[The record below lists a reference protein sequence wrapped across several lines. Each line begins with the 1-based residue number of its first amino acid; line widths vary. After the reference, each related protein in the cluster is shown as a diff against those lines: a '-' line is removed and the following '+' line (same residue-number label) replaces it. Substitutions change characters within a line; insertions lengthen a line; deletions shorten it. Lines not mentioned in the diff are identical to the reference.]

1 MNNGVIMKRV
11 LKVCLFILCL
21 IPFKVKALSG
31 EINMECNSY
40 KAVAN
45 DEVTCNITAYADS
58 EVTGLSADIV
68 LSSNLEIVSFTT
80 DNAWQGDASGN
91 KIGLYTDTNK
101 KDNFNVGVLKVRVK
115 STAVEGTES
124 ISLSN
129 VIYSDSEFNKVNIS
143 DISKNIRIA
152 SLNNYLKSLSINPG
166 SINFNKNTLT
176 YDVTLDSSTIEIL
189 CEKEDFNS
197 TISGDIGN
205 RNLNYGKNT
214 FKINVISES
223 NEVRTYILNV
233 TKIDNRNTE
242 NRLSSIGVNGKNI
255 NFNEDKF
262 EYSINVEYGVSTAK
276 ITASL
281 KDSSSSFVNGY
292 GPRIVNLNEGNNK
305 IEFRILSEN
314 GVTRTYTININ
325 RKEDPDN
332 KSDDNYLKDIDIKD
346 NDINFSK
353 DKTNYEITV
362 DYDTDSLDINPK
374 LSSGKSKFEIIG
386 NENLKVGENTII
398 IKVTAKDNSVREYKI
413 IVTKKDKDQVL
424 SNNSYL
430 KSITIDGYNIDFN
443 KNVYNYTLKIKNE
456 ETLNINAITEDATA
470 KVRIV
475 GNNNLNNNNVIKI
488 IVTAEDKSVS
498 TYSITVSK
506 EKSINYLLITVIIET
521 VVIIGIILFLV
532 LRKKKSDVNEE
543 V

>member
-40 KAVAN
+40 KVVAN

-80 DNAWQGDASGN
+80 DSAWQGDASGN

-143 DISKNIRIA
+143 NISKNIRIA

-189 CEKEDFNS
+189 CEKEDSNS

-413 IVTKKDKDQVL
+413 IVNKKDKDQVL

>member
-1 MNNGVIMKRV
+1 MKKV

-40 KAVAN
+40 KAIAN

-80 DNAWQGDASGN
+80 DSAWQGAASGN
-91 KIGLYTDTNK
+91 KIGLYTDTTK

-143 DISKNIRIA
+143 NISKNIRIA

-189 CEKEDFNS
+189 CEKEDSNS

-205 RNLNYGKNT
+205 KNLNYGKNT

-255 NFNEDKF
+255 NFSEDKF
-262 EYSINVEYGVSTAK
+262 EYSINVEYDVSTAK

-305 IEFRILSEN
+305 IELRILSEN

-346 NDINFSK
+346 NDIDFSK

-506 EKSINYLLITVIIET
+506 EKSINYLLITIIIET

>member
-1 MNNGVIMKRV
+1 MLYIQ
-11 LKVCLFILCL
+11 
-21 IPFKVKALSG
+21 
-31 EINMECNSY
+31 
-40 KAVAN
+40 
-45 DEVTCNITAYADS
+45 
-58 EVTGLSADIV
+58 IV
-68 LSSNLEIVSFTT
+68 N
-80 DNAWQGDASGN
+80 
-91 KIGLYTDTNK
+91 
-101 KDNFNVGVLKVRVK
+101 
-115 STAVEGTES
+115 
-124 ISLSN
+124 
-129 VIYSDSEFNKVNIS
+129 
-143 DISKNIRIA
+143 
-152 SLNNYLKSLSINPG
+152 
-166 SINFNKNTLT
+166 
-176 YDVTLDSSTIEIL
+176 
-189 CEKEDFNS
+189 
-197 TISGDIGN
+197 
-205 RNLNYGKNT
+205 

-255 NFNEDKF
+255 NFSEDKF
-262 EYSINVEYGVSTAK
+262 EYSINVEYDVSTAK

-305 IEFRILSEN
+305 IELRILSEN

-346 NDINFSK
+346 NDIDFSK